1 MRIAINASSLTS
13 EQFETFLR
21 MANRYTEHTFLF
33 FFNSEPAGLTLPSNV
48 HPFIIKPQQSIR
60 WLSKMIYQRQLSA
73 ALKKHKAGIFISEAF
88 ASLYTSVPQI
98 LIAPDLTYIFYPA
111 LLNKKQFST
120 AKKNTPK
127 FLQKAATIVVNSH
140 FFKNKIEQQFGIDQQ
155 KIKVVYPSLRK
166 KIQSISEEEK
176 IAVKEK
182 YAGGNEYFIYHGTI
196 SMEQNLVNLLKA
208 FSFFKKR
215 QRSKMRLFFSG
226 KPGLKYDEFI
236 HLLAS
241 YKFKNEVMVMANGSH
256 SENEKLLSCAYASLY
271 IPFYES
277 KGNAILETMSWQIP
291 LVVSNTGFLKE
302 YCGEAALYA
311 DPDNFND
318 VADKMMLIFKD
329 EQKRHDLI
337 QNGTREIK
345 KFTESEAD
353 NAWDEI
359 IKENEKMISKLLN

>member
-13 EQFETFLR
+13 DHFEILLR
-21 MANRYTEHTFLF
+21 LANRYNEHIFLF
-33 FFNSEPAGLTLPSNV
+33 FFDSEPAISTLPSNV
-48 HPFIIKPQQSIR
+48 HPVIIKPQQSIR
-60 WLSKMIYQRQLSA
+60 WFSKTIYQRQLAA

-88 ASLYTSVPQI
+88 VSSHTNVPQI
-98 LIAPDLTYIFYPA
+98 LISPDLTYIFYPA
-111 LLNKKQFST
+111 SLNKKQFST

-127 FLQKAATIVVNSH
+127 FLQKAATIVVNSY

-155 KIKVVYPSLRK
+155 KIKVVYPSLTK
-166 KIQSISEEEK
+166 KIQPVSEEEK
-176 IAVKEK
+176 IVVKEK
-182 YAGGNEYFIYHGTI
+182 YAGGNEYFIYHGII

-215 QRSKMRLFFSG
+215 QRSKMRLFFTG

-241 YKFKNEVMVMANGSH
+241 YKFKNELMVKANESH
-256 SENEKLLSCAYASLY
+256 SKNEKLLSCAYASLY

-277 KGNAILETMSWQIP
+277 EGKEILETMSWQIP
-291 LVVSNTGFLKE
+291 LVVSNNGLLKE

-318 VADKMMLIFKD
+318 IADKMMLIFKD

-337 QNGTREIK
+337 ENGTRELK

-353 NAWDEI
+353 NTWYEI
-359 IKENEKMISKLLN
+359 IKEIERNDVKIG

>member
-13 EQFETFLR
+13 DHFEILLR
-21 MANRYTEHTFLF
+21 LANRFNEHIFLF
-33 FFNSEPAGLTLPSNV
+33 FFDSEPAISTLPSNV
-48 HPFIIKPQQSIR
+48 HPVIIKPQQSIR
-60 WLSKMIYQRQLSA
+60 WFSKTIYQRQLAA

-88 ASLYTSVPQI
+88 VSSHTNVPQI
-98 LIAPDLTYIFYPA
+98 LISPDLTYIFYPA

-127 FLQKAATIVVNSH
+127 FLQKAATIVVNSY

-155 KIKVVYPSLRK
+155 KIKVVYPSLTK
-166 KIQSISEEEK
+166 KIQPVSEEEK
-176 IAVKEK
+176 IVVKEK
-182 YAGGNEYFIYHGTI
+182 YAGGNEYFIYHGII

-215 QRSKMRLFFSG
+215 QRSKMRLFFTG

-241 YKFKNEVMVMANGSH
+241 YKFKNEVMVKANESH
-256 SENEKLLSCAYASLY
+256 SKNEKLLSCAYASLY

-277 KGNAILETMSWQIP
+277 EGKEILETMSWQIP
-291 LVVSNTGFLKE
+291 LVVSNNGLLKE

-318 VADKMMLIFKD
+318 IADKMMLIFKD

-337 QNGTREIK
+337 ENGTRELK

-353 NAWDEI
+353 NTWYEI
-359 IKENEKMISKLLN
+359 IKEIERNDVKIG

>member
-13 EQFETFLR
+13 DHFEILLR
-21 MANRYTEHTFLF
+21 LANRYNEHIFLF
-33 FFNSEPAGLTLPSNV
+33 FFDSEPAISTLPSNV
-48 HPFIIKPQQSIR
+48 HPVIIKPQQSIR
-60 WLSKMIYQRQLSA
+60 WFSKTIYQRQLAA

-88 ASLYTSVPQI
+88 VSSHTNVPQI
-98 LIAPDLTYIFYPA
+98 LISPDLTYIFYPA

-127 FLQKAATIVVNSH
+127 FLQKAATIVVNSY

-155 KIKVVYPSLRK
+155 KIKVVYPSLTK
-166 KIQSISEEEK
+166 KIQPVSEEEK
-176 IAVKEK
+176 IVVKEK
-182 YAGGNEYFIYHGTI
+182 YAGGNEYFIYHGII

-215 QRSKMRLFFSG
+215 QRSKMRLFFTG

-241 YKFKNEVMVMANGSH
+241 YKFKNEVMVKANESH
-256 SENEKLLSCAYASLY
+256 SKNEKLLSCAYASLY

-277 KGNAILETMSWQIP
+277 EGKEILETMSWQIP
-291 LVVSNTGFLKE
+291 LVVSNNGLLKE

-318 VADKMMLIFKD
+318 IADKMMLIFKD

-337 QNGTREIK
+337 ENGTRELK

-353 NAWDEI
+353 NTWYEI
-359 IKENEKMISKLLN
+359 IKEIERNDVKIG